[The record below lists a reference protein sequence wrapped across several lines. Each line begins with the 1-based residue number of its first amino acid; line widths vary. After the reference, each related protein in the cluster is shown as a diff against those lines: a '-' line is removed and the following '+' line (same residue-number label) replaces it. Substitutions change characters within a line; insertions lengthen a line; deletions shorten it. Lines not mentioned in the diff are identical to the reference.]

1 MVRLTKIQSAL
12 QIKVQH
18 ILQKDVLSKQDVEFV
33 FNHYHEGAN
42 NNIAVS
48 GAFFTPLLLALEFA
62 DYYCCPKVKRPCRFF
77 RITCI
82 I

>member
-1 MVRLTKIQSAL
+1 MARLTKIQSAL

-48 GAFFTPLLLALEFA
+48 GAFSLHCYWLLNSLIITAVQRSKDHADFLGLLA
-62 DYYCCPKVKRPCRFF
+62 
-77 RITCI
+77 
-82 I
+82 